1 LKCIVPGRRPLS
13 RLLRTSLFECICH
26 FVAASAFA
34 STPSAGIGV
43 QGSGMTPQL
52 MFACCDQGVDQMQSL
67 FADPRVFADL
77 KDLHAGLGV
86 AIVDFTPQRAEL
98 VRRLNRDGIPVI
110 AGLGMPPEQGFYFN
124 AENAPEAAAQF
135 AAFDAW
141 SREQGLRWD
150 GVGLDIEP
158 NFAEL
163 ASLKGHRWRL
173 FTTLLWRAVDVQR
186 MHRAQRVYSALIAN
200 IRSRGYF
207 VQTYQLPYL
216 PVERKAHSSLLDR
229 MLGTVDVRGDQEV
242 LMLYTSYAGPAGAAI
257 IWKLGPDAQS
267 IAICCTDGDPAA
279 NPAVLDWSR
288 FSRDL
293 IVASHFSHV
302 IGVYDLEGCVRQGFL
317 PRLKTMNWS
326 QSVTIPAVAIRSANH
341 HLRMLRLVLW
351 ISSHLL
357 YLVFV
362 LLLAIALIGWR
373 WRVHKIKGSPST

>member
-1 LKCIVPGRRPLS
+1 MKCIVPERRFLS
-13 RLLRTSLFECICH
+13 NLLRISLFVGVCQ
-26 FVAASAFA
+26 FVAASALA
-34 STPSAGIGV
+34 STPSAGTLV
-43 QGSGMTPQL
+43 QGPGVAPQL
-52 MFACCDQGVDQMQSL
+52 MFACCDHGMSQMQSPL
-67 FADPRVFADL
+67 TNANVIANL
-77 KDLHAGLGV
+77 KSLHAGLGV
-86 AIVDFTPQRAEL
+86 AIVDFTPERAEL
-98 VRRLNRDGIPVI
+98 VRRLNWEGIPVI

-124 AENAPEAAAQF
+124 AENAPAAAARF

-150 GVGLDIEP
+150 AVGLDIEP

-163 ASLKGHRWRL
+163 ASLNGHWWRL
-173 FTTLLWRAVDVQR
+173 FTTFLWRAVDVQR
-186 MHRAQRVYSALIAN
+186 LYRAQRAYSALIAN

-229 MLGTVDVRGDQEV
+229 MLGTVNVRGDQEV
-242 LMLYTSYAGPAGAAI
+242 LMLYTSYAGPVGAAI

-293 IVASHFSHV
+293 IVAGHFSHL
-302 IGVYDLEGCVRQGFL
+302 IGVYNLEGCVRQGFL

-326 QSVTIPAVAIRSANH
+326 QSVTIPSVAIRAANYR
-341 HLRMLRLVLW
+341 LRLLRLVLW

-357 YLVFV
+357 YFGFV
-362 LLLAIALIGWR
+362 LLLAIASIGCR
-373 WRVHKIKGSPST
+373 KRIRKIKRNVSI